1 MLLSS
6 HFFCFKHFLFGSFLI
21 LCDDSREGEGDVFEN
36 TNLIISEDSFIF
48 REDDESFEIL
58 ILLEWKGV
66 EGMIWMSSSD
76 DDATEISREIWIYLR
91 ASSFIYRFFIVDSCV
106 ELIDE
111 KSWKCWVLFDI
122 DSIIDIRDFYEL
134 IENSPEIH
142 LTNFVFREI

>member
-21 LCDDSREGEGDVFEN
+21 LGDDSREGESDVFEN

-66 EGMIWMSSSD
+66 ESMIWMSSSD
-76 DDATEISREIWIYLR
+76 DDSTEIS
-91 ASSFIYRFFIVDSCV
+91 
-106 ELIDE
+106 
-111 KSWKCWVLFDI
+111 
-122 DSIIDIRDFYEL
+122 
-134 IENSPEIH
+134 
-142 LTNFVFREI
+142 